1 MTAKIFHKFIE
12 IFYWR
17 LERARV
23 QKMLLSVCIWVSVE
37 WLREIKLGGSM
48 LKGDGGV

>member
-1 MTAKIFHKFIE
+1 MTAKIFYKFIE

-23 QKMLLSVCIWVSVE
+23 QKNAAQCMYLGECGVVE
-37 WLREIKLGGSM
+37 
-48 LKGDGGV
+48 GD

>member
-17 LERARV
+17 LVSAKNAAQCMYLSERGV
-23 QKMLLSVCIWVSVE
+23 VE
-37 WLREIKLGGSM
+37 
-48 LKGDGGV
+48 GD